1 MTIKRLSKKQ
11 DMKEADS
18 NVEKLTEE
26 FIGSGGK
33 TTSETGST
41 KSRNNDEIRFT
52 LRIPKSMIR
61 DIDQRKKSLPGSVSR
76 NTWILQLISE
86 KLASE

>member
-11 DMKEADS
+11 DIKDADS
-18 NVEKLTEE
+18 DVERLTEE
-26 FIGSGGK
+26 FIGSVGK

-52 LRIPKSMIR
+52 LRIPKIMIQ
-61 DIDQRKKSLPGSVSR
+61 DIDQRRKGFLGPVSR
-76 NTWILQLISE
+76 NTWILQLVSQG
-86 KLASE
+86 LASE